1 METTR
6 KLARLFG
13 GGLSY
18 FALSLDGC
26 GGLAAA
32 KLLTA
37 KTMMTGTVSVA
48 SGHMKLLG
56 G

>member
-1 METTR
+1 VGRTG

-13 GGLSY
+13 GGLIG

-26 GGLAAA
+26 GGFAAA

-37 KTMMTGTVSVA
+37 KTMMTGTISVA
-48 SGHMKLLG
+48 SGHKNS
-56 G
+56 